1 MTYNESRE
9 PIEEEENE
17 IVSRG
22 FGNRKNPLDLKSSS
36 LQERTNELHTVGS
49 MKILGNTVGSPGK
62 VTILGNQLKRE
73 QNGIL
78 KKL

>member
-1 MTYNESRE
+1 MTYNEARE

>member
-1 MTYNESRE
+1 MKYNEAKE

>member
-1 MTYNESRE
+1 MTYNEARE

-62 VTILGNQLKRE
+62 VTILGLCA
-73 QNGIL
+73 
-78 KKL
+78 

>member
-1 MTYNESRE
+1 MTYNEARE
-9 PIEEEENE
+9 PIEEEEKE
-17 IVSRG
+17 IVGRG
-22 FGNRKNPLDLKSSS
+22 FGNKMYPIHLRHSA
-36 LQERTNELHTVGS
+36 LQERANELHTVGS